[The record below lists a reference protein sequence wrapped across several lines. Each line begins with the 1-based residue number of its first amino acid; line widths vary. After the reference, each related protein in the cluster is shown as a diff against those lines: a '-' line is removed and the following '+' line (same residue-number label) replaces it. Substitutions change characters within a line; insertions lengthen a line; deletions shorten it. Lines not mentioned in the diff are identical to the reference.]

1 MIQGTHGK
9 AREQKEEKQ
18 ISVLLFIQIK
28 WNNLATNITTVSEQH
43 IEMAMVDFLTAWRK
57 LLKTQHMLL
66 WRQN

>member
-1 MIQGTHGK
+1 MIEGIQGK
-9 AREQKEEKQ
+9 AREQKVERQ

-28 WNNLATNITTVSEQH
+28 WDNLATNIMMVSEQH

-57 LLKTQHMLL
+57 WLKPQHLLL